1 MIGRL
6 WRGWATAQHAQAYE
20 DLFRSSILPGLQ
32 RIEGFAGAYVLRRDA
47 EVGAEGAGAGEVE
60 ILTVTLFASPESI
73 RAFAGADPNLAHVTP
88 EARQLLTRFEHTVTH
103 YEVVL
108 AP

>member
-1 MIGRL
+1 MIGRF
-6 WRGWATAQHAQAYE
+6 WKGWATAQHAQAYE
-20 DLFRSSILPGLQ
+20 ELFRMSILPGLQ
-32 RIEGFAGAYVLRRDA
+32 HIDGFTGAYVLRRNVD
-47 EVGAEGAGAGEVE
+47 GEVE
-60 ILTVTLFASPESI
+60 IMTITLFESQEAI
-73 RAFAGADPNLAHVTP
+73 RAFAGNDPTLAHVTL

>member
-1 MIGRL
+1 MIGRF

-20 DLFRSSILPGLQ
+20 ELFRTHILPGLQ
-32 RIEGFAGAYVLRRDA
+32 RIDGFAGAYVLRRDA
-47 EVGAEGAGAGEVE
+47 EGEVE
-60 ILTVTLFASPESI
+60 IMTITLFESLEAI
-73 RAFAGADPNLAHVTP
+73 RAFAGNEPTMAHVTT
-88 EARQLLTRFEHTVTH
+88 EARQLLSRFENIATH